1 MKKLLAIAVAAAL
14 TAPAAMAETTLYG
27 KLHATAGQVKT
38 TTAGVTTK
46 DNVVESHNSRIGVK
60 GSTELDNG
68 LSATYGVEYGLDLDG
83 DNASTSTATATS
95 RTLNAR
101 NTFVGVKGGFGEVRV
116 GRHDTPAK
124 LATAGLDAFADGYA
138 DMSNII
144 AADGQR
150 IDNVV
155 AYIGKFGPVGVAAA
169 HSTDVDLSGQA
180 APSGERD
187 LNGGN
192 DASSMLVN
200 YSNGPIYAGLGHTAV
215 QKTLKSTNLGV
226 GYKAEAGH
234 FANLVVE
241 EAKVPTGAAANAG
254 EKDQNVYVAGG
265 FKTGAATLKVGYGE
279 SKHKGDAVAAN
290 NGKEKQTTVGIDYSL
305 GKKTSTYL
313 LLNEDKNTAQA
324 VGGTGKTS
332 QAVVGLVTEF

>member
-27 KLHATAGQVKT
+27 KLHASAGQVKT
-38 TTAGVTTK
+38 NGNK
-46 DNVVESHNSRIGVK
+46 EMVVESHNSRIGVK

-68 LSATYGVEYGLDLDG
+68 LSATYGVEYGLNLDG
-83 DNASTSTATATS
+83 DNGTSATAK
-95 RTLNAR
+95 TLNAR

-144 AADGQR
+144 EADGQR
-150 IDNVV
+150 VDNVV

-169 HSTDVDLSGQA
+169 HSTDISAEDT
-180 APSGERD
+180 D
-187 LNGGN
+187 GGK
-192 DASSMLVN
+192 DANSMLVN

-215 QKTLKSTNLGV
+215 QATKKMTNLGL

-234 FANLVVE
+234 FANMVVE
-241 EAKVPTGAAANAG
+241 QVKDTATGNKTDNA
-254 EKDQNVYVAGG
+254 YVAGG

-279 SKHKGDAVAAN
+279 SKFKQTGQ
-290 NGKEKQTTVGIDYSL
+290 KEKQTTLGVDYSL

-313 LLNEDKNTAQA
+313 LLNEDKNIDLDST
-324 VGGTGKTS
+324 TNDKTT
-332 QAVVGLVTEF
+332 QAVVGVVTEF

>member
-38 TTAGVTTK
+38 TTVDSKGVSTTEK
-46 DNVVESHNSRIGVK
+46 DNGVESHNSRIGVK

-68 LSATYGVEYGLDLDG
+68 LSATYGLEYALDLDG
-83 DNASTSTATATS
+83 EGKSGTSLTS
-95 RTLNAR
+95 R

-116 GRHDTPAK
+116 GKHDTPAK

-150 IDNVV
+150 VENVV

-169 HSTDVDLSGQA
+169 HSTGVGVADLATDVVTPTASTT
-180 APSGERD
+180 
-187 LNGGN
+187 
-192 DASSMLVN
+192 DANSLLVN
-200 YSNGPIYAGLGHTAV
+200 YSNGPIYAGLGHTAIS
-215 QKTLKSTNLGV
+215 KTSKSTNLGV

-234 FANLVVE
+234 FANVVVE
-241 EAKVPTGAAANAG
+241 QVDKFDSK
-254 EKDQNVYVAGG
+254 KDDTNMYVAGG
-265 FKTGAATLKVGYGE
+265 YKVGAATLKAAYGE
-279 SKHKGDAVAAN
+279 SKRDEAGNDAAGKLTSA
-290 NGKEKQTTVGIDYSL
+290 KEKQTSIGVDYSL

-313 LLNEDKNTAQA
+313 LLNEDKNAKYA
-324 VGGTGKTS
+324 VGGKDKTT
-332 QAVVGLVTEF
+332 QAVVGVVTEF

>member
-38 TTAGVTTK
+38 NGVK
-46 DNVVESHNSRIGVK
+46 ENVVESHNSRIGVK

-144 AADGQR
+144 AADAQR

-169 HSTDVDLSGQA
+169 HSTDADIAGQV
-180 APSGERD
+180 APSGEGD

-234 FANLVVE
+234 FANVVLE
-241 EAKVPTGAAANAG
+241 QVKDTATSNKTDNA
-254 EKDQNVYVAGG
+254 YVAGG
-265 FKTGAATLKVGYGE
+265 FKAGAATLKVGYGE
-279 SKHKGDAVAAN
+279 SKFKPTGQ
-290 NGKEKQTTVGIDYSL
+290 KEKQTTLGVDYSL

-313 LLNEDKNTAQA
+313 LLNEDKNIDLNST
-324 VGGTGKTS
+324 TNDKTT
-332 QAVVGLVTEF
+332 QAVVGVVTEF

>member
-38 TTAGVTTK
+38 NGVK
-46 DNVVESHNSRIGVK
+46 ENVVESHNSRIGVK

-68 LSATYGVEYGLDLDG
+68 LSATYGVEYGLSLDG
-83 DNASTSTATATS
+83 DAGNSNNLVGTAANANSTD
-95 RTLNAR
+95 RTLTAR

-138 DMSNII
+138 DMGNII
-144 AADGQR
+144 VSDNQR
-150 IDNVV
+150 VDNAV

-169 HSTDVDLSGQA
+169 HSTQTNLSGL
-180 APSGERD
+180 GETD
-187 LNGGN
+187 GGDVNGGT
-192 DASSMLVN
+192 DANSLLVN

-215 QKTLKSTNLGV
+215 AKTVKTTNLGV

-234 FANLVVE
+234 FANVVLE
-241 EAKVPTGAAANAG
+241 QAKSSVG
-254 EKDQNVYVAGG
+254 EKLDNAYVAAG
-265 FKTGAATLKVGYGE
+265 FKTGAATLKAAYGE
-279 SKHKGDAVAAN
+279 SKYKPTGS
-290 NGKEKQTTVGIDYSL
+290 KEKQTTLGVDYSL

-313 LLNEDKNTAQA
+313 LLNEDKNIDHDST
-324 VGGTGKTS
+324 TNDKTT
-332 QAVVGLVTEF
+332 QAVVGVVTEF

>member
-27 KLHATAGQVKT
+27 KLHASAGQVKT
-38 TTAGVTTK
+38 TTTSGTTTTTVK
-46 DNVVESHNSRIGVK
+46 ENVVESHNSRIGVK

-68 LSATYGVEYGLDLDG
+68 LSATYGVEYGLNLDG
-83 DNASTSTATATS
+83 DNGTSATAK
-95 RTLNAR
+95 TLNAR

-124 LATAGLDAFADGYA
+124 LATAGLDGFADTYA

-144 AADGQR
+144 AADDQR
-150 IDNVV
+150 VDNVV

-169 HSTDVDLSGQA
+169 HSTDTGAEDT
-180 APSGERD
+180 D
-187 LNGGN
+187 GGN
-192 DASSMLVN
+192 DANSMLVN

-241 EAKVPTGAAANAG
+241 EAKVPASASANAG
-254 EKDQNVYVAGG
+254 EKDQNIYVAGG

-279 SKHKGDAVAAN
+279 SKHKGDTVAAN
-290 NGKEKQTTVGIDYSL
+290 NGKEKQTTFGVDYSL

-313 LLNEDKNTAQA
+313 LLNEDKNTAQ
-324 VGGTGKTS
+324 VVDGKDKTT

>member
-27 KLHATAGQVKT
+27 KLHASAGQVKT
-38 TTAGVTTK
+38 NDVK
-46 DNVVESHNSRIGVK
+46 ENVVESHNSRIGVK

-68 LSATYGVEYGLDLDG
+68 LSATYGVEYGLNLDG
-83 DNASTSTATATS
+83 DQGTSATAK
-95 RTLNAR
+95 TLNAR

-144 AADGQR
+144 EADGQR
-150 IDNVV
+150 VDNVV

-169 HSTDVDLSGQA
+169 HSTDISAEDT
-180 APSGERD
+180 D
-187 LNGGN
+187 GGK
-192 DASSMLVN
+192 DANSMLVN

-215 QKTLKSTNLGV
+215 QDTKKMINLGA
-226 GYKAEAGH
+226 GYKVEAGH
-234 FANLVVE
+234 FANVALEQVKDT
-241 EAKVPTGAAANAG
+241 ATGNKTDNA
-254 EKDQNVYVAGG
+254 YVAGG
-265 FKTGAATLKVGYGE
+265 FKAGAATLKVGYGE
-279 SKHKGDAVAAN
+279 SKFKPTGQ
-290 NGKEKQTTVGIDYSL
+290 KEKQTTLGVDYSL

-313 LLNEDKNTAQA
+313 LLNEDKNIDLNST
-324 VGGTGKTS
+324 TNDKTT
-332 QAVVGLVTEF
+332 QAVVGVVTEF

>member
-38 TTAGVTTK
+38 NGVK
-46 DNVVESHNSRIGVK
+46 ENVVESHNSRIGVK

-68 LSATYGVEYGLDLDG
+68 LSATYGVEYGLSLDG
-83 DNASTSTATATS
+83 DAGNSNNLVGTAANANSTD
-95 RTLNAR
+95 RTLTAR

-144 AADGQR
+144 EADGQR
-150 IDNVV
+150 VDNVV

-169 HSTDVDLSGQA
+169 HSTDISAEDT
-180 APSGERD
+180 D
-187 LNGGN
+187 GGK
-192 DASSMLVN
+192 DANSMLVN

-215 QKTLKSTNLGV
+215 QATKKMTNLGL

-234 FANLVVE
+234 FANMVVE
-241 EAKVPTGAAANAG
+241 QVKDTATGNKTDNA
-254 EKDQNVYVAGG
+254 YVAGG

-279 SKHKGDAVAAN
+279 SKFKPTGQ
-290 NGKEKQTTVGIDYSL
+290 KEKQTTLGVDYSL

-313 LLNEDKNTAQA
+313 LLNEDKNIDLDST
-324 VGGTGKTS
+324 TNDKTT
-332 QAVVGLVTEF
+332 QAVVGVVTEF

>member
-27 KLHATAGQVKT
+27 KLHASAGQVKT
-38 TTAGVTTK
+38 NGVK
-46 DNVVESHNSRIGVK
+46 ENVVESHNSRIGVK

-68 LSATYGVEYGLDLDG
+68 LSATYGVEYGLNLDG
-83 DNASTSTATATS
+83 DNGTSATAK
-95 RTLNAR
+95 TLNAR

-144 AADGQR
+144 EADGQR
-150 IDNVV
+150 VDNVV

-169 HSTDVDLSGQA
+169 HSTDISAEDT
-180 APSGERD
+180 D
-187 LNGGN
+187 GGK
-192 DASSMLVN
+192 DANSMLVN

-215 QKTLKSTNLGV
+215 QSTKKMTNLGV

-234 FANLVVE
+234 FANVVLE
-241 EAKVPTGAAANAG
+241 QVKDTPTGNKTDNA
-254 EKDQNVYVAGG
+254 YVAGG

-279 SKHKGDAVAAN
+279 SKFKPTGQ
-290 NGKEKQTTVGIDYSL
+290 KEKQTTLGVDYSL

-313 LLNEDKNTAQA
+313 LLNEDKNIDLNST
-324 VGGTGKTS
+324 TDDKTT
-332 QAVVGLVTEF
+332 QAVVGVVTEF

>member
-27 KLHATAGQVKT
+27 KLHASAGQVKT
-38 TTAGVTTK
+38 TGVK
-46 DNVVESHNSRIGVK
+46 ENVVESHNSRIGVK

-68 LSATYGVEYGLDLDG
+68 LSATYGVEYGLNLDG
-83 DNASTSTATATS
+83 DNGTSATAK
-95 RTLNAR
+95 TLNAR

-144 AADGQR
+144 EADGQR
-150 IDNVV
+150 VDNVV

-169 HSTDVDLSGQA
+169 HSTDISAEDT
-180 APSGERD
+180 D
-187 LNGGN
+187 GGK
-192 DASSMLVN
+192 DANSMLVN

-215 QKTLKSTNLGV
+215 QATKKMTNLGL

-234 FANLVVE
+234 FANMVVE
-241 EAKVPTGAAANAG
+241 QVKDTATGNKTDNA
-254 EKDQNVYVAGG
+254 YVAGG

-279 SKHKGDAVAAN
+279 SKFKPTGQ
-290 NGKEKQTTVGIDYSL
+290 KEKQTTLGVDYSL

-313 LLNEDKNTAQA
+313 LLNEDKNIDLDST
-324 VGGTGKTS
+324 TNDKTT
-332 QAVVGLVTEF
+332 QAVVGVVTEF

>member
-27 KLHATAGQVKT
+27 KLHASAGQVKT
-38 TTAGVTTK
+38 NGVK
-46 DNVVESHNSRIGVK
+46 ENVVESHNSRIGVK

-68 LSATYGVEYGLDLDG
+68 LSATYGVEYGLNLDG
-83 DNASTSTATATS
+83 DNGTSATAK
-95 RTLNAR
+95 TLNAR

-144 AADGQR
+144 EADGQR
-150 IDNVV
+150 VDNVV

-169 HSTDVDLSGQA
+169 HSTDISAEDT
-180 APSGERD
+180 D
-187 LNGGN
+187 GGK
-192 DASSMLVN
+192 DANSMLVN

-215 QKTLKSTNLGV
+215 QATKKMTNLGL

-234 FANLVVE
+234 FANMVVE
-241 EAKVPTGAAANAG
+241 QVKDTATGNKTDNA
-254 EKDQNVYVAGG
+254 YVAGG

-279 SKHKGDAVAAN
+279 SKFKPTGQ
-290 NGKEKQTTVGIDYSL
+290 KEKQTTLGVDYSL

-313 LLNEDKNTAQA
+313 LLNEDKNIDLDST
-324 VGGTGKTS
+324 TNDKTT
-332 QAVVGLVTEF
+332 QAVVGVVTEF

>member
-27 KLHATAGQVKT
+27 KLHASAGQVKT
-38 TTAGVTTK
+38 NGVK
-46 DNVVESHNSRIGVK
+46 ENVVESHNSRIGVK

-68 LSATYGVEYGLDLDG
+68 LSATYGVEYGLNLDG
-83 DNASTSTATATS
+83 DNGTSATAK
-95 RTLNAR
+95 TLNAR

-124 LATAGLDAFADGYA
+124 LATSGLDAFADGYA

-144 AADGQR
+144 EADGQR
-150 IDNVV
+150 VDNVV

-169 HSTDVDLSGQA
+169 HSTDISAEDT
-180 APSGERD
+180 D
-187 LNGGN
+187 GGK
-192 DASSMLVN
+192 DANSMLVN

-215 QKTLKSTNLGV
+215 QDTKKMTNLGL

-234 FANLVVE
+234 FANMVVE
-241 EAKVPTGAAANAG
+241 QVKDTATGNKTDNA
-254 EKDQNVYVAGG
+254 YVAGG

-279 SKHKGDAVAAN
+279 SKFKPTGQ
-290 NGKEKQTTVGIDYSL
+290 KEKQTTLGVDYSL

-313 LLNEDKNTAQA
+313 LLNEDKNIDLNST
-324 VGGTGKTS
+324 TDDKTT
-332 QAVVGLVTEF
+332 QAVVGVVTEF

>member
-27 KLHATAGQVKT
+27 KLHVTGGQVKT
-38 TTAGVTTK
+38 DGVK
-46 DNVVESHNSRIGVK
+46 ENVVESHNSRIGVK

-68 LSATYGVEYGLDLDG
+68 LSATYGLEYGLNLDG
-83 DNASTSTATATS
+83 DDASKATDATS
-95 RTLNAR
+95 RSLSAR

-124 LATAGLDAFADGYA
+124 LATAGLDAFGDGYA

-144 AADGQR
+144 ASDTQR

-155 AYIGKFGPVGVAAA
+155 AYMGKFGPVGVAAA
-169 HSTDVDLSGQA
+169 HSTDPGVADG
-180 APSGERD
+180 D
-187 LNGGN
+187 LNGGVDSN
-192 DASSMLVN
+192 TMLVN
-200 YSNGPIYAGLGHTAV
+200 YSNGPIYAGLGHTAMQSV
-215 QKTLKSTNLGV
+215 GKTTNLGL

-241 EAKVPTGAAANAG
+241 QAKGTGAGVASMGIPANG
-254 EKDQNVYVAGG
+254 QKDNNVYLAGG
-265 FKTGAATLKVGYGE
+265 FKTGAATLKAGYGE
-279 SKHKGDAVAAN
+279 SKRKDGTGTL
-290 NGKEKQTTVGIDYSL
+290 GKEKQTTLGVDYSL
-305 GKKTSTYL
+305 GKKTTAYL
-313 LLNEDKNTAQA
+313 LLNEDKNADHNDASTVAD
-324 VGGTGKTS
+324 KTT

>member
-38 TTAGVTTK
+38 NGVK
-46 DNVVESHNSRIGVK
+46 ENVVESHNSRIGVK

-68 LSATYGVEYGLDLDG
+68 LSATYGVEYGLNLDG
-83 DNASTSTATATS
+83 DSAAGKDSTAGTATGNS
-95 RTLNAR
+95 DDRQLTAR

-144 AADGQR
+144 AADAHR
-150 IDNVV
+150 VDNVV

-169 HSTDVDLSGQA
+169 HSTDVDTTSLAKVTVDNGDGDQ
-180 APSGERD
+180 
-187 LNGGN
+187 NGGA
-192 DASSMLVN
+192 DANSLLVN
-200 YSNGPIYAGLGHTAV
+200 YSNGPIYAGLGHTAI

-234 FANLVVE
+234 FANVVLE
-241 EAKVPTGAAANAG
+241 QVKDTPTSNKTDNA
-254 EKDQNVYVAGG
+254 YVAGG

-279 SKHKGDAVAAN
+279 SKFKPTGQ
-290 NGKEKQTTVGIDYSL
+290 KEKQTTLGVDYSL

-313 LLNEDKNTAQA
+313 LLNEDKNIDLNST
-324 VGGTGKTS
+324 TNDKTT
-332 QAVVGLVTEF
+332 QAVVGVVTEF

>member
-27 KLHATAGQVKT
+27 KLHASAGQVKT
-38 TTAGVTTK
+38 NGVK
-46 DNVVESHNSRIGVK
+46 ENVVESHNSRIGVK

-68 LSATYGVEYGLDLDG
+68 LSATYGVEYGLNLDG
-83 DNASTSTATATS
+83 DNGTSATAK
-95 RTLNAR
+95 TLNAR

-144 AADGQR
+144 EADGQR
-150 IDNVV
+150 VDNVV

-169 HSTDVDLSGQA
+169 HSTDISAEDT
-180 APSGERD
+180 D
-187 LNGGN
+187 GGK
-192 DASSMLVN
+192 DANSMLVN

-215 QKTLKSTNLGV
+215 QATKKMTNLGL

-234 FANLVVE
+234 FANMVVE
-241 EAKVPTGAAANAG
+241 QVKDTATGNKTDNA
-254 EKDQNVYVAGG
+254 YVAGG

-279 SKHKGDAVAAN
+279 SKHKGDTVAAN
-290 NGKEKQTTVGIDYSL
+290 NGKEKQTTFGVDYSL

-313 LLNEDKNTAQA
+313 LLNEDKNTAQ
-324 VGGTGKTS
+324 VVDGKDKTT

>member
-38 TTAGVTTK
+38 NGVK
-46 DNVVESHNSRIGVK
+46 ENVVESHNSRIGVK

-144 AADGQR
+144 AADAQR

-169 HSTDVDLSGQA
+169 HSTDADIAGQV
-180 APSGERD
+180 APSGEGD

-234 FANLVVE
+234 FANVVLE
-241 EAKVPTGAAANAG
+241 QVKDTATSNKTDNA
-254 EKDQNVYVAGG
+254 YVAGG

-279 SKHKGDAVAAN
+279 SKFKPTGQ
-290 NGKEKQTTVGIDYSL
+290 KEKQTTLGVDYSL

-313 LLNEDKNTAQA
+313 LLNEDKNIDLNST
-324 VGGTGKTS
+324 TNDKTT
-332 QAVVGLVTEF
+332 QAVVGVVTEF

>member
-38 TTAGVTTK
+38 NGVK
-46 DNVVESHNSRIGVK
+46 DNGVESHNSRIGVK

-68 LSATYGVEYGLDLDG
+68 LSATYGLEYALDLDG
-83 DNASTSTATATS
+83 EGKSGTSLTS
-95 RTLNAR
+95 R

-116 GRHDTPAK
+116 GKHDTPAK

-144 AADGQR
+144 AVDGQR
-150 IDNVV
+150 VENVV

-169 HSTDVDLSGQA
+169 HSTGVGVADLATDVVTPTASTT
-180 APSGERD
+180 
-187 LNGGN
+187 
-192 DASSMLVN
+192 DANSLLVN
-200 YSNGPIYAGLGHTAV
+200 YSNGPIYAGLGHTAIS
-215 QKTLKSTNLGV
+215 KTSKSTNLGV

-279 SKHKGDAVAAN
+279 SKHKGDTVVAN
-290 NGKEKQTTVGIDYSL
+290 NGKEKQTTLGVDYSL
-305 GKKTSTYL
+305 GKKTTAYL
-313 LLNEDKNTAQA
+313 LLNEDKNIQHI
-324 VGGTGKTS
+324 VDSKDKTT
-332 QAVVGLVTEF
+332 QAVVGVVTEF